1 MLEEL
6 LDNRVDA
13 DGIYLHSLMI
23 TVTIMFQSI
32 SFAMR

>member
-13 DGIYLHSLMI
+13 EGIYLHSLMI
-23 TVTIMFQSI
+23 TVTIMLQSM